1 MFVKFTH
8 YHTLRFPPC
17 RSPSCLGVRSGLAA
31 GVAIGMVGDVGT
43 RALGQQP
50 KLFVGMILILIF
62 AEVTTA
68 ACAHTNIPGP
78 TPDDETD
85 MTESERFSPHPCMP

>member
-1 MFVKFTH
+1 M
-8 YHTLRFPPC
+8 
-17 RSPSCLGVRSGLAA
+17 RSGLAA

-62 AEVTTA
+62 AEVMVA
-68 ACAHTNIPGP
+68 YALRLK
-78 TPDDETD
+78 
-85 MTESERFSPHPCMP
+85 ERSGHLIEWHSSAMLALCRNNQCTYPLPHPVYLSLKPSTPKSHP